1 MKFFDKVERVP
12 EDEVLVFKTRKEV
25 DEELSK
31 ENPIFELV
39 RELSQLD
46 KMCFCR
52 IKIKHL
58 KINEAFFND
67 KEEYISF
74 RIE

>member
-1 MKFFDKVERVP
+1 MFFDKVERVP

-25 DEELSK
+25 DKELSK
-31 ENPIFELV
+31 GNPIFELV
-39 RELSQLD
+39 KELSQLD

-52 IKIKHL
+52 IKIKDL
-58 KINEAFFND
+58 KINEGFFND
-67 KEEYISF
+67 KKEYLSF